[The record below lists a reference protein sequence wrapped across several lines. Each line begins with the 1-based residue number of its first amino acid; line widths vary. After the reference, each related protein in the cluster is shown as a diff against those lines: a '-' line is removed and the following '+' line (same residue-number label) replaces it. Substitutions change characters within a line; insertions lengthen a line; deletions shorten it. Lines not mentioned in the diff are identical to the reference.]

1 MTNPSTLDATGDLA
15 AATAG
20 ELRISGGAANLT
32 IADNIKPGQLYHAHF
47 RGLIPTVG
55 DENGTVTVRYKRRLH
70 PLASDQGEGSIELS
84 AHVPWNVHVYDAA
97 AGITATLTALTLTS
111 LSFDS
116 ALADTALDLPTPL
129 GAVEIRIDGP
139 VRNLR
144 LRRPSGVPVGVHIV
158 GGASHIHID
167 GQELGAIGPG
177 YRSTA
182 PTSPNHYTLVI
193 AKAADRL
200 TVTH

>member
-1 MTNPSTLDATGDLA
+1 MTDPNTLDTTGDLA

-32 IADNIKPGQLYHAHF
+32 IAGPSKPNQLYHAHF
-47 RGLIPTVG
+47 QNLIPTVT

-70 PLASDQGEGSIELS
+70 PLASDQGEGTIELS
-84 AHVPWNVHVYDAA
+84 AEVPWNVKVQDAA
-97 AGITATLTALTLTS
+97 ADITAALTALTLTS

-116 ALADTALDLPTPL
+116 AVADTTLDLPAPRGT
-129 GAVEIRIDGP
+129 VEVHIDGP

-144 LRRPSGVPVGVHIV
+144 LRRPAGVPVGVRIG
-158 GGASHIHID
+158 GGANHIHID
-167 GQELGAIGPG
+167 GEELGTIGRG
-177 YRSTA
+177 YRTTE
-182 PTSPNHYTLVI
+182 PTSPDHYTLVI
-193 AKAADRL
+193 AKAADGL